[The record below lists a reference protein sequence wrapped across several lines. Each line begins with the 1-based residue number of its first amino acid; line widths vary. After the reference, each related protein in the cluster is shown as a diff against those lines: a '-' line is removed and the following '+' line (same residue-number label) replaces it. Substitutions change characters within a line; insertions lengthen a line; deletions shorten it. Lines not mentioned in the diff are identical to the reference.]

1 MAAKPRSYQV
11 AMLENSLR
19 DEAMRLYDGFQF
31 ATPQEH
37 RTTTEILTAF
47 DEFAVGEANETFER
61 YKFNNRKQEDGE
73 SFDDFHAALRALA
86 KTCNFCHTCASS
98 MIRDRIILGIRQSE
112 TRQELLK
119 IRRLSLDVCV
129 DVCRAAESAISHRTV
144 LDGVCEPVQVVNN
157 GRLLKRECRYC
168 GRRHAPKKEMC
179 PAYGK
184 TCNNCGAKDHF
195 ERKCMKGRGTN
206 QQSRNQ
212 HQRRVYNIRDNN
224 GRDEDDDNA
233 IAWVYSLT
241 PRKRGTYA
249 KCRMLVNGKQLV
261 FQIDT
266 GATVNMLP
274 ARYARDVVPY
284 NGVLTMWNK
293 TMIKPLGKCR
303 MLLSNPKTE
312 TSHDVEF
319 IVFKDNDDCQPI
331 LGLQTSEQMHLVKI
345 QDNNFHRVAA
355 IQDNSCF
362 NSLFDDKLGEFP
374 GVQHLTVDSEVCPK
388 IMASRRIP
396 IAIRPQLKDELERL
410 TAMGVIA
417 PVDEPT
423 PWVSQVVVVKKRSGA
438 LRVCIDPHELNKALQ
453 REHYTLPIL
462 EDVLHE
468 LQ

>member
-1 MAAKPRSYQV
+1 MATASNEMAMAADDAQPAVEARNGGAPARPPQPLVFGPNKAESWKMFRRRWSNVCILSDMAAKPRSYQV
-11 AMLENSLR
+11 AMLEISLG
-19 DEAMRLYDGFQF
+19 DEAICLYDGFQF
-31 ATPQEH
+31 ATPREH
-37 RTTTEILTAF
+37 RTTTEIVTAF

-61 YKFNNRKQEDGE
+61 YKFNNRKQEEGE
-73 SFDDFHAALRALA
+73 SFDDFHAALRVLA

-98 MIRDRIILGIRQSE
+98 MIRDRIILGIRESE

-119 IRRLSLDVCV
+119 ICRLSLDVCV

-144 LDGVCEPVQVVNN
+144 LDDVCEPVHVVNN

-168 GRRHAPKKEMC
+168 GRHHAPKKEMC

-184 TCNNCGAKDHF
+184 TCNNCGGKDNF

-224 GRDEDDDNA
+224 GRDEDDDNGN
-233 IAWVYSLT
+233 AWVYSLT
-241 PRKRGTYA
+241 PRKRGAYA

-261 FQIDT
+261 FQINT

-319 IVFKDNDDCQPI
+319 IVFKDNDCQPI

-355 IQDNSCF
+355 N
-362 NSLFDDKLGEFP
+362 P
-374 GVQHLTVDSEVCPK
+374 
-388 IMASRRIP
+388 R
-396 IAIRPQLKDELERL
+396 
-410 TAMGVIA
+410 
-417 PVDEPT
+417 
-423 PWVSQVVVVKKRSGA
+423 
-438 LRVCIDPHELNKALQ
+438 
-453 REHYTLPIL
+453 
-462 EDVLHE
+462 
-468 LQ
+468 